1 MQIGSVKLEN
11 KTVLAPLAGITNL
24 PFRLIARMGGSGLVC
39 SEMVSS
45 NALAYKNQ
53 KTMDMLISSPD
64 EKPVSMQ
71 IFGADPSMMA
81 EAAAMVEESG
91 ADIVDINCGCSVR
104 KILKS
109 GSGSALMKTPET
121 AEKVFR
127 AVRDAV
133 KIPLT
138 VKFRTGWDRTGDHA
152 VAFAR
157 IAEDAGVDAVAVH
170 PRTATQGFG
179 GVPDRS
185 VIKRVKETV
194 SIPVIGNGDITTPEE
209 GISMFEETGCDGIM
223 IGRAAMANPMIFSQ
237 INALL
242 SGEEMPERDLSV
254 HFDIMLHYLRS
265 SVEYLGEFK
274 ACTMMR
280 SRLCWFVKGLRGASA
295 FRESIKKIETEAEA
309 VSLIQGYR
317 KTLAEYEAD
326 ESKLLQ
332 ARP

>member
-11 KTVLAPLAGITNL
+11 NTVLAPLAGITNL

-39 SEMVSS
+39 SEMVSA
-45 NALAYKNQ
+45 NGLVYNNK
-53 KTMDMLISSPD
+53 KTADILISAKK

-71 IFGADPSMMA
+71 IFGSDPAIMAD
-81 EAAAMVEESG
+81 AAAMVEETG
-91 ADIVDINCGCSVR
+91 ADILDINCGCSVR

-109 GSGSALMKTPET
+109 GSGSALMKEPEK

-138 VKFRTGWDRTGDHA
+138 VKFRTGWDRTGDQA
-152 VAFAR
+152 EAFAR
-157 IAEDAGVDAVAVH
+157 IAEASGVDAVAVH

-179 GVPDRS
+179 GIADWP
-185 VIKRVKETV
+185 VIKRVKESV
-194 SIPVIGNGDITTPEE
+194 SIPVIGNGDIQTPED
-209 GISMFEETGCDGIM
+209 GIRMLKETGCDGVM
-223 IGRAAMANPMIFSQ
+223 IGRAAMANPIIFSQ
-237 INALL
+237 ISALL
-242 SGEEMPERDLSV
+242 TGRDVPERDLSA
-254 HFDIMLHYLRS
+254 HFDMMLHYLGA
-265 SVEYLGEFK
+265 SVSYFGEFK

-295 FRESIKKIETEAEA
+295 FRESIKRVEKEEEAI
-309 VSLIQGYR
+309 SLIRGYYE
-317 KTLAEYEAD
+317 TLKENRAD

-332 ARP
+332 A